1 MPSEAEQPITRTE
14 LRAELEGL
22 ETRLETRLLA
32 AIGQAIGQA
41 ISQAKTE
48 ILETT
53 QEYVR
58 DAQTEILRAF
68 YTFESSREVRFQ
80 KLQTEVKG
88 IDFATDSRIG
98 NLEQRLMVIE
108 ERLLINRPRPQ

>member
-1 MPSEAEQPITRTE
+1 MPSEAEQPIARAE
-14 LRAELEGL
+14 LRAQLEGL

-32 AIGQAIGQA
+32 AIGP
-41 ISQAKTE
+41 AKTE
-48 ILETT
+48 ILKTT
-53 QEYVR
+53 QKYVR

-68 YTFESSREVRFQ
+68 HTFESSREVRFQ

-98 NLEQRLMVIE
+98 NLEQRLMAIE
-108 ERLLINRPRPQ
+108 KNLLLNPPRPQ